1 MANPT
6 TNLNMTK
13 PTVGGS
19 TDTWGTT
26 LNEQVIDI
34 IDAVFAIGGTDV
46 TMSDVAFNSIKFQ
59 ETGAGTDFIAMQ
71 APASVTTSYT
81 LTMPTA
87 IGSSGQALR
96 ASDASGTL
104 EWYTPADVGDI
115 TSVVA
120 GTGLSGGGT
129 SGAVTLNVEASQT
142 QITSVGALGAGSISS
157 GFGNINNGSS
167 SITGGAASFTTISG
181 STSLA
186 LATGA
191 TVTGIDNGALGS
203 SATLLATQGAIKTYV
218 DAQVGSFDTL
228 AEVLAAGNTT
238 GSTDI
243 VVTAGQKITTDTI
256 AETTSAAGVT
266 IDSVLLKDNTVTAT
280 TFVGALTGNVTG
292 NASGT
297 AATVTGATQAAI
309 TSAANLATVGTITSG
324 TWNGTALATAYI
336 ADNAVTLAKL
346 EDGTHGDVLYYG
358 ASGAPSR
365 LGAGSSGQVLTS
377 GGSGA
382 NPSWASP
389 TVGDVTAVTA
399 GAGLTGGGSSGDVTL
414 DVVGTSNRITV
425 NANDV
430 DIASTYVGQ
439 TSITT
444 LGTIATGTWQGTALA
459 TAYIADNAITLAK
472 LEDGTQGDVLYY
484 GASGAPARLGA
495 GSSGQVLT
503 SGGAGANPAWAT
515 PTTGDITAI
524 VAGTGLSG
532 TDLSGPIPT
541 LNVDAAQTQITSVG
555 ALDAGQITANFGSID
570 VGSSA
575 ISGGAGTLSSL
586 SVGDGNIT
594 NVGDIALDSISSD
607 GSAIGIGAS
616 GDTVT
621 CEGAWIFN
629 EAGADVNL
637 RVEGDTEQNL
647 LFVDAGNDHVG
658 IGVGTPHAR
667 LTIKDGQDISMDAS
681 ASGQLAITGN
691 GYSGAIALDGSNMNI
706 YNNAGSIGMVFGT
719 NETARM
725 SISSGGTVNVV
736 GELTAGTKTFRI
748 DHPLP
753 SMTDT
758 HTLSHASIEGPQADL
773 MYRGSIDLEEGAATI
788 DLDEAARMTSGTW
801 AVLCRNPQVW
811 VQNETGWT
819 QVRGSV
825 SGSTLILSA
834 QDDDCADTVSW
845 LVVAERNDSHYT
857 DSKSTDGDGL
867 FRLERNKKE
876 SEENGE

>member
-26 LNEQVIDI
+26 LNEQVIDV

-46 TMSDVAFNSIKFQ
+46 TMSDVTFNSVKFQ
-59 ETGAGTDFIAMQ
+59 ETGSGTDFIAMQ
-71 APASVTTSYT
+71 APAAVTTSYT

-87 IGSSGQALR
+87 VGSSGQALR
-96 ASDASGTL
+96 AADASGTL
-104 EWYTPADVGDI
+104 EWYTPGDVGDI

-120 GTGLSGGGT
+120 GAGLTGGGT
-129 SGAVTLNVEASQT
+129 SGAVTLNAVGTSNRITVNADDIDIASTYVGQT
-142 QITSVGALGAGSISS
+142 SITTLGTITTGVWTGTAIANANLANSTVSYGGVSLALGASDATPAFNLSDATAYPGDSS
-157 GFGNINNGSS
+157 LV
-167 SITGGAASFTTISG
+167 TT
-181 STSLA
+181 
-186 LATGA
+186 
-191 TVTGIDNGALGS
+191 
-203 SATLLATQGAIKTYV
+203 
-218 DAQVGSFDTL
+218 
-228 AEVLAAGNTT
+228 
-238 GSTDI
+238 
-243 VVTAGQKITTDTI
+243 
-256 AETTSAAGVT
+256 
-266 IDSVLLKDNTVTAT
+266 
-280 TFVGALTGNVTG
+280 
-292 NASGT
+292 
-297 AATVTGATQAAI
+297 
-309 TSAANLATVGTITSG
+309 GTITSG
-324 TWNGTALATAYI
+324 TWQGTALATAYI

-346 EDGTHGDVLYYG
+346 EDGTQGDVLYYG
-358 ASGAPSR
+358 ASGAPAR

-377 GGSGA
+377 GGAGA
-382 NPSWASP
+382 NPSWTTP

-444 LGTIATGTWQGTALA
+444 LGTIATGTWNGTAITGDYIDVTTSPLA
-459 TAYIADNAITLAK
+459 NTKIWIGDSSGDAQEFALSGDVTMTAGGAVTVADNAITLAK

-495 GSSGQVLT
+495 GSNGQVLT

-515 PTTGDITAI
+515 PTTGDITSV

-532 TDLSGPIPT
+532 GGTSGDVT
-541 LNVDAAQTQITSVG
+541 LNVDASQTQITSVG
-555 ALDAGQITANFGSID
+555 ALNAGSITSGFGAID

-658 IGVGTPHAR
+658 IGVATPHAR
-667 LTIKDGQDISMDAS
+667 LTVKDGQDISMDSS
-681 ASGQLAITGN
+681 ASGQFAITGN
-691 GYSGAIALDGSNMNI
+691 GYSAAIALDASNMNI
-706 YNNAGSIGMVFGT
+706 YNNAGSIGIVFGT

-825 SGSTLILSA
+825 SGSTLTISA
-834 QDDDCADTVSW
+834 QDNDCTDTVSW

-857 DSKSTDGDGL
+857 DSKSTDDDGL
-867 FRLERNKKE
+867 FRLERNKAE

>member
-26 LNEQVIDI
+26 LNEQVIDV

-46 TMSDVAFNSIKFQ
+46 TMSDVTFNSVKFQ
-59 ETGAGTDFIAMQ
+59 ETGSGTDFIAMQ
-71 APASVTTSYT
+71 APAAVTTSYT

-87 IGSSGQALR
+87 VGSSGQALR
-96 ASDASGTL
+96 AADASGTL
-104 EWYTPADVGDI
+104 EWYTPGDVGDI

-120 GTGLSGGGT
+120 GAGLTGGGT
-129 SGAVTLNVEASQT
+129 SGAVTLNAVGTSNRITVNADDIDIASTYVGQT
-142 QITSVGALGAGSISS
+142 SITTLGTITTGVWTGTAIANANLANSTVSYGGVSLALGASDATPAFNLSDATAYPGDSS
-157 GFGNINNGSS
+157 LV
-167 SITGGAASFTTISG
+167 TT
-181 STSLA
+181 
-186 LATGA
+186 
-191 TVTGIDNGALGS
+191 
-203 SATLLATQGAIKTYV
+203 
-218 DAQVGSFDTL
+218 
-228 AEVLAAGNTT
+228 
-238 GSTDI
+238 
-243 VVTAGQKITTDTI
+243 
-256 AETTSAAGVT
+256 
-266 IDSVLLKDNTVTAT
+266 
-280 TFVGALTGNVTG
+280 
-292 NASGT
+292 
-297 AATVTGATQAAI
+297 
-309 TSAANLATVGTITSG
+309 GTITSG
-324 TWNGTALATAYI
+324 TWQGTALATAYI

-346 EDGTHGDVLYYG
+346 EDGTQGDVLYYG
-358 ASGAPSR
+358 ASGAPAR

-377 GGSGA
+377 GGAGA
-382 NPSWASP
+382 NPSWTTP

-444 LGTIATGTWQGTALA
+444 LGTIATGTWNGTAIA

-515 PTTGDITAI
+515 PTTGDITSV

-532 TDLSGPIPT
+532 GGTSGDVT

-555 ALDAGQITANFGSID
+555 ALNAGSITSGFGAID

-658 IGVGTPHAR
+658 IGVATPHAR
-667 LTIKDGQDISMDAS
+667 LTVKDGQDISMDSS
-681 ASGQLAITGN
+681 ASGQFAITGN
-691 GYSGAIALDGSNMNI
+691 GYSAAIALDASNMNI
-706 YNNAGSIGMVFGT
+706 YNNAGSIGIVFGT

-825 SGSTLILSA
+825 SGSTLTISA
-834 QDDDCADTVSW
+834 QDNDCTDTVSW

-857 DSKSTDGDGL
+857 DSKSTDDDGL
-867 FRLERNKKE
+867 FRLERNKAE